1 MKVPKN
7 GNNEVG
13 YGKPP
18 KDKQFKKGQSGNPK
32 GRPKGSKNFS
42 TNLREVLNSKV
53 DITHGGKKKST
64 TTQDVALRTLKKNA
78 LTGNQRSLEK
88 FLDLAERYGEQAEA
102 QAEERKLS
110 ANEQAIL
117 DEFLDRQK
125 ADWEH
130 ERKAAEDAADKD
142 DNPSDDDDEAW
153 LR

>member
-1 MKVPKN
+1 MPKN
-7 GNNEVG
+7 GNYEVG

-18 KDKQFKKGQSGNPK
+18 KDKQFKKDQSGNPK

-53 DITHGGKKKST
+53 PIAKNGKKKTVST
-64 TTQDVALRTLKKNA
+64 QEAALLRLKKNA
-78 LTGNQRSLEK
+78 LTGSQRSLEK
-88 FLDLAERYGEQAEA
+88 FLDLAERHGEQEEA
-102 QAEERKLS
+102 RAEERKLS

-130 ERKAAEDAADKD
+130 ERKAAEDAANKD
-142 DNPSDDDDEAW
+142 DNASDDDDEAW